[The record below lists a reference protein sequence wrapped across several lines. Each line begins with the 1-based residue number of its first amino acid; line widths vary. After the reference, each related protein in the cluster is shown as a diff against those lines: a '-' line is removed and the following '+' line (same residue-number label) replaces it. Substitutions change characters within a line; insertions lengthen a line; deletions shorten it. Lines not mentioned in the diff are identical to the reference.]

1 MLNTKL
7 QVAEALEELD
17 KTHQEVQVDQEEMV
31 ALAQQLALKDH
42 LTLTPEAAEVEVTL
56 VHPEDRVDQVAEE
69 MDQTHNL
76 VQVKREQ
83 AAMAAEAAD
92 QPINLGEMHLDQM
105 EVLVE

>member
-7 QVAEALEELD
+7 QVAEAPEELD

-31 ALAQQLALKDH
+31 ALAQQLALKD
-42 LTLTPEAAEVEVTL
+42 LLKLMPEAAEVEVTL
-56 VHPEDRVDQVAEE
+56 VHPEDQVDQVAEE
-69 MDQTHNL
+69 MEQTHNL
-76 VQVKREQ
+76 VQVKLEQ
-83 AAMAAEAAD
+83 TVMAAEAED